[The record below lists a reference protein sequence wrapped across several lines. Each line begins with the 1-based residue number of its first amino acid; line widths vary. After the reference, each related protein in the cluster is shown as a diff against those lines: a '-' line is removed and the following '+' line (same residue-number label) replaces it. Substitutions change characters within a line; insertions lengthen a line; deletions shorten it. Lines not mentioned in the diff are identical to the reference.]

1 MEHGSVYIY
10 CIRYARF
17 KGKVVRMISEKAG

>member
-10 CIRYARF
+10 FVRYARF